1 LGILDKHE
9 QYALEI
15 LEHVDE
21 NPQLTNRILAA
32 KLGCSVKLAH
42 SVLAG
47 MVERGLLHVK
57 KLHSR
62 RWDYFLTPKGISEK
76 ARLTYEFLNF
86 SMQFYSEARKR
97 SSQVC
102 REVAEGN
109 LKNAAFLG
117 AGELAEITYLG
128 VKEWG
133 LNLMEVYDDNH
144 EQLLG
149 LRARPLEEVVN
160 SKADVIIVCLYEANK
175 PMSEKYLPS
184 NIKQDNRMRWIF

>member
-1 LGILDKHE
+1 MNILGKHE

-42 SVLAG
+42 SVLSG

-102 REVAEGN
+102 RDIAEEN
-109 LKNAAFLG
+109 MKNVAFLG

-133 LNLMEVYDDNH
+133 LNLVEVYDDNH
-144 EQLLG
+144 EHLLG
-149 LRARPLEEVVN
+149 LQSKPLEEFTGTD
-160 SKADVIIVCLYEANK
+160 AEVIIVCLYETSK
-175 PMSEKYLPS
+175 PMSEKYLPA
-184 NIKQDNRMRWIF
+184 NITPDKRMRWIF